1 MMWSGAVERSDAL
14 PHQPALGP
22 IPRGRGHV
30 GVAVGE
36 YTRIEDLE
44 VIRGMGRGLGNI
56 KKSFDG
62 LEDLKGKYD
71 EDFGNSD
78 LKDKF
83 EDFVDNWKLSR
94 KELTEEIDALSK
106 IAKAAAQAYEDIDQQ
121 LADAIR
127 GAQEPKKSKRG

>member
-1 MMWSGAVERSDAL
+1 MERGISSAAPVHVGLISTTVETC
-14 PHQPALGP
+14 G
-22 IPRGRGHV
+22 

-106 IAKAAAQAYEDIDQQ
+106 IAKAAAGAYEDIDQQ

-127 GAQEPKKSKRG
+127 GAQAPKKGNRG

>member
-1 MMWSGAVERSDAL
+1 MGK
-14 PHQPALGP
+14 
-22 IPRGRGHV
+22 
-30 GVAVGE
+30 

-62 LEDLKGKYD
+62 LENLKGKYD
-71 EDFGNSD
+71 EDFGNND
-78 LKDKF
+78 LREKF

-94 KELTEEIDALSK
+94 SELTEEIDALSN
-106 IAKAAAQAYEDIDQQ
+106 IAKAAAEAYEDIDQQ

-127 GAQEPKKSKRG
+127 GTQESKKSKRG

>member
-1 MMWSGAVERSDAL
+1 MT
-14 PHQPALGP
+14 
-22 IPRGRGHV
+22 
-30 GVAVGE
+30 VGE

-44 VIRGMGRGLGNI
+44 VIRGMGRGLGSI

-71 EDFGNSD
+71 EDFGEND
-78 LKDKF
+78 LKEKF

-94 KELTEEIDALSK
+94 KELTEEIDALSQ
-106 IAKAAAQAYEDIDQQ
+106 IAKAAAEAYEAIDRQ

-127 GAQEPKKSKRG
+127 GAEEPKKSKRG